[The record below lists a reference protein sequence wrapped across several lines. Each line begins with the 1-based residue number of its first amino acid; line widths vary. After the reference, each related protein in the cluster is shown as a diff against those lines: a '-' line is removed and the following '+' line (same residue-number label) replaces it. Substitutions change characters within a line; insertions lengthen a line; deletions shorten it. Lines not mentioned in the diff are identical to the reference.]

1 MIIAIVRVQV
11 PPRVQMDKKPD
22 NGSYRAFLI
31 FKISQPSSLERR
43 LFLKTKKGRCAADS
57 AFHLQ
62 NDSAGLVTEGNN
74 SRKKNGRRV
83 GKGIAT

>member
-11 PPRVQMDKKPD
+11 PPRVQMDEKPD
-22 NGSYRAFLI
+22 NSSYRAFL
-31 FKISQPSSLERR
+31 FLKIPQPSSLERR

-62 NDSAGLVTEGNN
+62 NDSTGLANAVSN
-74 SRKKNGRRV
+74 SRNLFYLKSLS
-83 GKGIAT
+83 TSSS